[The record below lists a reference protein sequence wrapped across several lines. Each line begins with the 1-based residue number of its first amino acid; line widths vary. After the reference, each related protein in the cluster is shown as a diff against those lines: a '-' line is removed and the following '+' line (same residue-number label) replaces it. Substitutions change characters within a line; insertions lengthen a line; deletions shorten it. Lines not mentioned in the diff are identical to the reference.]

1 MTMILP
7 LATSP
12 LDAWGAMIPGAIAAL
27 LILVLIRVFSSP
39 TFKGWFGE
47 NQVRKGLQK
56 LDPLVYRIF
65 HDLYLP
71 RPDGD
76 GTTQIDHLVIS
87 PYGVFVIET
96 KNYRGWIFG
105 SPKQAQWTQQLHRN
119 KHRFQNPLH
128 QNDLHIR
135 ALAEFL
141 GLPKDRF
148 HSVIF
153 FIGDSTFKTPMPEN
167 VLNQG
172 LTSYMLSH
180 KTLMLTPPEQQSAE
194 DALKRLADSTDHKKV
209 AKEHVAAIEHRTQRR
224 RKKIG

>member
-1 MTMILP
+1 MITA
-7 LATSP
+7 ATNSP
-12 LDAWGAMIPGAIAAL
+12 FDAWSNLLPGAIIML
-27 LILVLIRVFSSP
+27 LLLGLVKLMGKA

-47 NQVRKGLQK
+47 SMVRKGFET
-56 LDPLVYRIF
+56 LDKFTYRVF

-87 PYGVFVIET
+87 PYGIFVVET
-96 KNYRGWIFG
+96 KNYQGWIFG
-105 SPKQAQWTQQLHRN
+105 SPKQPQWTQQLHRS

-148 HSVIF
+148 VSIIF
-153 FIGDSTFKTPMPEN
+153 FIGNSTLKTPMPEN
-167 VLNQG
+167 VLNRG
-172 LTSYMLSH
+172 LTDFIRSH
-180 KTLMLTPPEQQSAE
+180 KTPILTPAEQQAADE
-194 DALKRLADSTDHKKV
+194 ALTQLESSTDRKQA
-209 AKEHVAAIEHRTQRR
+209 AKQHVARIQAREQRR
-224 RKKIG
+224 KQG